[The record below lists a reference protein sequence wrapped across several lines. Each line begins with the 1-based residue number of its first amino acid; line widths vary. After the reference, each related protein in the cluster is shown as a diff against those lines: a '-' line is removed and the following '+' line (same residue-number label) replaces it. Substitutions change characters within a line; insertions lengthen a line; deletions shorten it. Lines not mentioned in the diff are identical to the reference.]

1 MAGMQGL
8 GEPIE
13 SGQRCGRGR
22 YRVTMEDMSYIN
34 NRLEEEDGTAP
45 FVTFSIDDV
54 RRNLAGG
61 TNTTPTCIV
70 VRLNRII
77 EDDPDLSAFGIRA
90 HLSRGNVKFDY
101 QRVNDVEQ
109 EVLDAKIAQE

>member
-13 SGQRCGRGR
+13 SGQRCGRGKYKLTR
-22 YRVTMEDMSYIN
+22 DDIHYIKSK
-34 NRLEEEDGTAP
+34 LDEEDGTAP

-61 TNTTPTCIV
+61 TTTTPTCIV

-77 EDDPDLSAFGIRA
+77 EENPDLADFGIRA

-101 QRVNDVEQ
+101 QPINHIEQ

>member
-1 MAGMQGL
+1 MAGMSGL

-22 YRVTMEDMSYIN
+22 YKLGVDDLDYIKQK
-34 NRLEEEDGTAP
+34 LDEEDGTAP

-61 TNTTPTCIV
+61 TTTTPTCIV

-77 EDDPDLSAFGIRA
+77 EDNPDLRAYGIRA

-101 QRVNDVEQ
+101 QPVNAIEQ
-109 EVLDAKIAQE
+109 EQLNANIEQE